1 MHYCAIVVDHV
12 DVVVYHKINGK
23 YPDSKVAWSHDLI
36 HTNNI
41 VNTGRSIMACK
52 TLICAVFVACVA
64 TWGLYRSVD
73 ARERV
78 ETSNQKKN
86 YLTKLYHT
94 LGLDISGLNELIL
107 LGLISDKMN
116 EGLLPRDQEHIK
128 NFNIESLDQNGNF
141 LAQLYIDSLSWGS
154 RCQTIEGVASL
165 DDLIVSINSQR
176 ELDAVSCAQIVNV
189 LQDLRSKVGLSS
201 GEAVNNGSN
210 GKEGKQNTC
219 FKLILWPLKLLCN
232 CNLPPNPHLYLAI
245 SHG

>member
-1 MHYCAIVVDHV
+1 M
-12 DVVVYHKINGK
+12 
-23 YPDSKVAWSHDLI
+23 AWSHDLM
-36 HTNNI
+36 HT

-52 TLICAVFVACVA
+52 TLICAVLVACVA

-128 NFNIESLDQNGNF
+128 SFNIESLDQNGNF
-141 LAQLYIDSLSWGS
+141 LAHLYVDSLSWGS
-154 RCQTIEGVASL
+154 QCQTIEGVASL
-165 DDLIVSINSQR
+165 DDLTVSISNQR
-176 ELDAVSCAQIVNV
+176 ELDAVSCAQIVKV
-189 LQDLRSKVGLSS
+189 LQDVRSKVRLSS

-219 FKLILWPLKLLCN
+219 FR
-232 CNLPPNPHLYLAI
+232 
-245 SHG
+245 